1 MQFRRRALV
10 LLTTLVTLIGANLLV
25 STPAQAATSCSGTV
39 THSQPVTIPGRSTII
54 GELTIY
60 YNSSNGGTN
69 SACFYHRGASY
80 GVAAPTYVAIM
91 RCAQTS
97 GEGQTCRN
105 TTAPDVDNGNFS
117 YQAGPVGVTGT
128 ANYCVGAI
136 GWITWEHPSP
146 DVGKVNMGV
155 SSPLTRGC

>member
-1 MQFRRRALV
+1 MHFPRRALV
-10 LLTTLVTLIGANLLV
+10 LLASLAALMSANLLAP
-25 STPAQAATSCSGTV
+25 TPAQAATSCSGTV
-39 THSQPVTIPGRSTII
+39 THSQPIKIPGRSTVV

-69 SACFYHRGASY
+69 SACFYHRGPSY
-80 GVAAPTYVAIM
+80 GVAAKTYVAIY

-105 TTAPDVDNGNFS
+105 TTAGDIDEGKYS

-128 ANYCVGAI
+128 ANYCVGAQ
-136 GWITWEHPSP
+136 GWIEWEHPAS
-146 DVGKVNMGV
+146 DTGKMIMGV
-155 SSPLTRGC
+155 VTPVTRGC